1 MADQEKDV
9 APEMLEK
16 LLKQIDSRFE
26 NDKQIQK
33 FLKKEIKTGFRGEA
47 SLLCE
52 KVGKFGS
59 DAFIQFVLEGNLPNG
74 ELYWNIAER
83 TYIPMMEHINDYVNQ
98 IAMADDKA
106 MQKAIRTNIKP
117 TASKLDEERVKSSLE
132 QLLSLDADLRAN
144 NARRIIPNVTQSMYD
159 DFVKLNIE
167 RKSKL
172 GLESYIVRIAESNCC
187 DWCAKLEGRYR
198 YKSEPQD
205 VYHRHDKCR
214 CTVEY
219 YCTRGKQNVWNR
231 NEIKQW

>member
-59 DAFIQFVLEGNLPNG
+59 DAFIQFVLEGNLPNN

-83 TYIPMMEHINDYVNQ
+83 TYMPMMERINDYVNQ

-106 MQKAIRTNIKP
+106 MQKA
-117 TASKLDEERVKSSLE
+117 
-132 QLLSLDADLRAN
+132 
-144 NARRIIPNVTQSMYD
+144 
-159 DFVKLNIE
+159 
-167 RKSKL
+167 
-172 GLESYIVRIAESNCC
+172 
-187 DWCAKLEGRYR
+187 
-198 YKSEPQD
+198 
-205 VYHRHDKCR
+205 
-214 CTVEY
+214 
-219 YCTRGKQNVWNR
+219 
-231 NEIKQW
+231 